1 VETTPRW
8 YFFYEKGEKRG
19 VKGEERKRERKRNRR
34 KRKETERWLL
44 AEETQTSGGKDG
56 YPARQR

>member
-8 YFFYEKGEKRG
+8 YFFYEKGEKRC

-34 KRKETERWLL
+34 KRKRP
-44 AEETQTSGGKDG
+44 KDG
-56 YPARQR
+56 Y